1 MNIPSPI
8 KVARNTYLVLDMILL
23 LTLLGF
29 ARILNWLGLIRLG
42 WVVIHWWRGDLKR

>member
-1 MNIPSPI
+1 MRIPHPLT
-8 KVARNTYLVLDMILL
+8 VARNVYIILDMMLL

-29 ARILNWLGLIRLG
+29 ARILNWLGVIRFG